1 MTHSVLKKYKIL
13 NVILFVLISVL
24 LAYMYASY
32 TKWFVGE
39 GSYDFY
45 KYYYAIYE
53 PIYEGGKWL
62 ALILGILLF
71 LPAHIFRRWLVYI
84 AAPIILLTT
93 YLVQEI
99 SVYSG
104 NFLNPSRGQ
113 LAAYG
118 MILLAIV
125 TFIFVLITLLLSWKK
140 RKI

>member
-1 MTHSVLKKYKIL
+1 MTHSILKKYKIL
-13 NVILFVLISVL
+13 NVILFVLISIL
-24 LAYMYASY
+24 LAYMYVSY

-71 LPAHIFRRWLVYI
+71 FPAYIFRRWLVYV
-84 AAPIILLTT
+84 AAPIILLTI

-118 MILLAIV
+118 MIVLAAITSV
-125 TFIFVLITLLLSWKK
+125 FVLVQLYFNRK
-140 RKI
+140 R